1 MTYSKNLVY
10 NNMTVNFNNIRIE
23 RADADSRDHICY
35 LLDSNKKVV
44 ATLLLNDKRDIKLD
58 FKSDWNLG
66 NRIQRN
72 LFFKLV

>member
-35 LLDSNKKVV
+35 LLDTAKLRVFFEKTSVV
-44 ATLLLNDKRDIKLD
+44 SVKNA
-58 FKSDWNLG
+58 
-66 NRIQRN
+66 
-72 LFFKLV
+72 